1 MRAVGEWMGR
11 EKQPFSELVRLFFR
25 RFLENDLICLDG
37 DTKPA
42 LVNILALL
50 AAPGVF
56 FPVLELLAYAAAY
69 QRPFYVRDM
78 ASIPEKA
85 LYLCFSM
92 TALGIA
98 TVLEWDTLVPDRR
111 DYAVLRP
118 LPLRLGTILAAKIAA
133 VAGFWG
139 ILTLVINAFA
149 TVVFPIA
156 VVQNEGFTTLIR
168 FIGCHA
174 LAVLAGNAFIFLA
187 ILSVQGLLMNVLGW
201 RGFRRA
207 SPYAQ
212 SLLIVALLMMLFT
225 SLTLAGELL
234 PGRPASSALRFF
246 PPFWFVGLYQNELG
260 WTQPIFRELAAQAKL
275 ALGIAAVTGV
285 AAFALSYRRHAQR
298 SLESLKAG
306 ATAPGRLARAL
317 TAFTDRV
324 VLRTAGERA
333 SFHFVR
339 QTLLESRKHRGL
351 LGAWVGVGLALVSQS
366 LAGLATSGR
375 PDWWQN
381 PQGALLPAPLVLS
394 FFLLCGMRY
403 VFTVPA
409 ERRANWVFRIAGSA
423 DINEYMG
430 GIRKA
435 VILTGI
441 LPLFAL
447 LLPVYVVIWGWRAAS
462 LHILFG
468 CIVAYLLMDVLLAGF
483 AKVPFTCSYVPGKA
497 NLKTC
502 WWLYVGAFAVYFAF
516 FTSFEYL
523 ILEQPSRMLWLL
535 IFAAALKTC
544 TYLYRRHLEAE
555 DFAIVFDEVPEPAV
569 QTLNIQGF

>member
-1 MRAVGEWMGR
+1 MRECIER

-50 AAPGVF
+50 AAPGIF

-69 QRPFYVRDM
+69 QRPFLVRDLVSM
-78 ASIPEKA
+78 PEKA
-85 LYLCFSM
+85 LYLSFSM

-111 DYAVLRP
+111 DYMVLRP

-133 VAGFWG
+133 VAGFWV
-139 ILTLVINAFA
+139 ILTLVMNAFA
-149 TVVFPIA
+149 TVVFPMA
-156 VVQNEGFTTLIR
+156 VVQNEGFNTLAR

-174 LAVLAGNAFIFLA
+174 LAVLSGNAFIFLA

-201 RGFRRA
+201 RGFRRV

-212 SLLIVALLMMLFT
+212 TLLIVALLMMFFT
-225 SLTLAGELL
+225 SLTLAGQIH
-234 PGRPASSALRFF
+234 PGRPASGALWLF
-246 PPFWFVGLYQNELG
+246 PPLWFVGLYQSGLG
-260 WTQPIFRELAAQAKL
+260 WTQPIFRELAALAKL
-275 ALGIAAVTGV
+275 GLGTVAVLGV
-285 AAFALSYRRHAQR
+285 AALALSYRRHVER
-298 SLESLKAG
+298 SLESVQAG
-306 ATAPGRLARAL
+306 ATAPGWLARAL

-333 SFHFVR
+333 AFHFVR
-339 QTLLESRKHRGL
+339 QTLLQSRKHRGL

-366 LAGLATSGR
+366 LAGMATSGR
-375 PDWWQN
+375 SDWWQN
-381 PQGALLPAPLVLS
+381 PQGALLPVPLVLS
-394 FFLLCGMRY
+394 FFLVCGMRY

-409 ERRANWVFRIAGSA
+409 ELGANWMFRIAGSA
-423 DINEYMG
+423 DINAYMA

-435 VILTGI
+435 VIWIGI

-447 LLPVYVVIWGWRAAS
+447 LLPVHVVIWGWKAAS
-462 LHILFG
+462 VHILFG
-468 CIVAYLLMDVLLAGF
+468 CVLAYLLMDALLAGF
-483 AKVPFTCSYVPGKA
+483 VKMPFTCSYVPGKA

-502 WWLYVGAFAVYFAF
+502 WWLYVGAFAIYFSF
-516 FTSFEYL
+516 FTTFEYL
-523 ILEQPSRMLWLL
+523 ILEQPSRMVWFLL
-535 IFAAALKTC
+535 FAAAARTC
-544 TYLYRRHLEAE
+544 TYFYRRHLQAE
-555 DFAIVFDEVPEPAV
+555 DFTIVFEELPDPAV
-569 QTLNIQGF
+569 QTLNIRGF